1 MLHGMIS
8 ATNIVRTC
16 ITMNAHTPKFVS
28 TGMEQVYWWRS
39 LTMVNL
45 FLIIQFIV
53 HMTLNN
59 VKTPLLSDF
68 FLLFLLDT
76 F

>member
-8 ATNIVRTC
+8 ATNIVRTR
-16 ITMNAHTPKFVS
+16 ITMNAHNPRFVN

-39 LTMVNL
+39 LTMINL
-45 FLIIQFIV
+45 FSIIQFIV

-59 VKTPLLSDF
+59 VKTQLVSN
-68 FLLFLLDT
+68 FLAVFA
-76 F
+76 